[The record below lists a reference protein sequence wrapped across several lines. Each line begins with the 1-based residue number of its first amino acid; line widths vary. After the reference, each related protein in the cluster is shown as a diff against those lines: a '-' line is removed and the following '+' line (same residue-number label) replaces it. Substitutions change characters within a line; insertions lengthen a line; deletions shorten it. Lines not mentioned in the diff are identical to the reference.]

1 MLTYTLMSDKGD
13 REQNEDFI
21 SLKVN
26 GNQGFFALADG
37 LGGHGKGEVASN
49 LVVTEAIK
57 IYEKEGCHTGFLEEI
72 FEKSQNQL
80 LEEQRRSHALNDMK
94 TTMVLCSVTNDSI
107 CWGHIGDSRLYLFDK
122 KKIKCRTIDHSVVQM
137 LVYAGEIKE
146 KNIRFHPD
154 RNRLLKVMGTEW
166 ETPGYELSEIY
177 DRKEGQAILI
187 CTDGFWEF
195 IDEKNME
202 KTLKKS
208 HSVEEW
214 GERMREIVLHNGSNK
229 NMDNYSAVCI
239 WL

>member
-94 TTMVLCSVTNDSI
+94 TTMVLCSVT
-107 CWGHIGDSRLYLFDK
+107 
-122 KKIKCRTIDHSVVQM
+122 M
-137 LVYAGEIKE
+137 
-146 KNIRFHPD
+146 
-154 RNRLLKVMGTEW
+154 
-166 ETPGYELSEIY
+166 
-177 DRKEGQAILI
+177 
-187 CTDGFWEF
+187 
-195 IDEKNME
+195 
-202 KTLKKS
+202 
-208 HSVEEW
+208 
-214 GERMREIVLHNGSNK
+214 IVFVG
-229 NMDNYSAVCI
+229 VI
-239 WL
+239 